1 MRAIKQRKPLH
12 KQEKKMKKL
21 LVSLVLVGGL
31 VAVIGATSVARAQGP
46 VDQPL
51 YQQGGGQYGY
61 GANDPDH
68 VENEDVHELMMNA
81 YSAELGISVE
91 ELEAREAAGETMFSI
106 VTSTGRTFEEF
117 RAFKTA
123 VHTTV
128 AEQALAAGY
137 ITQAQADWM
146 LRAADRQMGAQ
157 GGGAGMRGAGNRSA
171 DGTGFG
177 GGMRRSGLRS
187 TDCTTQ
193 P

>member
-1 MRAIKQRKPLH
+1 
-12 KQEKKMKKL
+12 MKKL

-51 YQQGGGQYGY
+51 YQQGGGQG
-61 GANDPDH
+61 GFGGNSADL

-81 YSAELGISVE
+81 YSAELGISVD
-91 ELEAREAAGETMFSI
+91 ELEAREAAGEPMSLI
-106 VTSTGRTFEEF
+106 VLSTGRTFEEF
-117 RAFKTA
+117 RALKTA
-123 VHTTV
+123 VNTSV

-137 ITQAQADWM
+137 IDQAEYEWLIQA
-146 LRAADRQMGAQ
+146 AGRQMNGQGRGFGMRGA
-157 GGGAGMRGAGNRSA
+157 GAGTGTGMRGAGNRSA

-177 GGMRRSGLRS
+177 GGMSGSGLQS
-187 TDCTTQ
+187 ADCTTQ